1 MKLVILMLNNFY
13 QKEHFEKWSQ
23 IKKKKRVRVC
33 VARGA
38 ILSSSS
44 FMRYIFII
52 TESGENGTPQITVV
66 RIVCWVRGWVYFD

>member
-1 MKLVILMLNNFY
+1 MEPN
-13 QKEHFEKWSQ
+13 
-23 IKKKKRVRVC
+23 KKKKKSAC
-33 VARGA
+33 VA